1 MNMDD
6 TPDFI
11 PNGTAYLPESPNS
24 EELEKRQRRIVIA
37 IIAIAVVIMIVLI
50 ASFVFLMQA
59 RASSVAQLRDVFI
72 IFLALQ
78 SLLIGLVLV
87 ILMIQLATL
96 INLLQNEIKPILD
109 STNETVSN
117 LRGTT
122 NFLSDNLV
130 QPVIRLN
137 EQMAGM
143 MRFLAIMGL
152 TRRPKKSQSNT
163 KESNL

>member
-1 MNMDD
+1 MDD
-6 TPDFI
+6 MTDSTQE
-11 PNGTAYLPESPNS
+11 GTTILPESAS
-24 EELEKRQRRIVIA
+24 LQELEKRQRRIVIA

>member
-1 MNMDD
+1 MDD
-6 TPDFI
+6 MTDSYQE
-11 PNGTAYLPESPNS
+11 GTTLLPESPS
-24 EELEKRQRRIVIA
+24 AQELEKRQKRIVIA
-37 IIAIAVVIMIVLI
+37 IIAIAVVIVVVLT
-50 ASFVFLMQA
+50 ASFILLMNA
-59 RASSVAQLRDVFI
+59 EAANVAQLRDVFI

-137 EQMAGM
+137 EQMAGI

-152 TRRPKKSQSNT
+152 TRKTKKSQPNT